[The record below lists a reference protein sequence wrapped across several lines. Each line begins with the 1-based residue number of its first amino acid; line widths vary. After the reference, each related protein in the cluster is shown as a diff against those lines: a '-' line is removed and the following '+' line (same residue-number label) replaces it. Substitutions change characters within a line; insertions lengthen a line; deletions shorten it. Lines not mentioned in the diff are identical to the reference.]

1 MFISSFFKKKEYN
14 YQEERCQHVIEA
26 MKKCCSRNSAINTE
40 LCLGFKGE
48 LEQRGVVLNN
58 V

>member
-1 MFISSFFKKKEYN
+1 M
-14 YQEERCQHVIEA
+14 IEA

-40 LCLGFKGE
+40 LCLGFKEE
-48 LEQRGVVLNN
+48 LEQKRVVHN